1 MRFVILILS
10 IILIKPLFSQGESA
24 ISESDSL
31 NYKPRILGVPILF
44 YLPETRLGFGAAG
57 FFSFKTNSKDSTL
70 RPSQINLGFAYTLE
84 DQVLSYTDF
93 DIWAKNN
100 KVNLNGELG
109 FYRFFYNFW
118 GVGEEERQIETFSV
132 NFPRVRFEGYYEVS
146 NSFFIGPKY
155 TYDFFDIVEREE
167 GGRLIEDSYPGSSGG
182 GISGIGLTSKYD
194 TRDNNFYPTKGY
206 NSILSY
212 EYFSEAYGSD
222 FNYHLL
228 WANFI
233 KYFDLGKDRVIG
245 VNAYGRFASGEVPF
259 FHLSQVGGSN
269 RMRGYYEGFHRDNHK
284 IGWELEYRTPLF
296 WRLGL
301 SVFAG
306 NAVVA
311 DQVDRF
317 KVNNLNTAAG
327 AGLRFKLDEER
338 KINLRL
344 DFGITS
350 DRTTGFYFTIGEAF

>member
-1 MRFVILILS
+1 MRFVILILAF
-10 IILIKPLFSQGESA
+10 LIFKPSLGQGESA
-24 ISESDSL
+24 IPESDSL
-31 NYKPRILGVPILF
+31 SYKPRILGLPILF
-44 YLPETRLGFGAAG
+44 YLPETRLGFGGAG
-57 FFSFKTNSKDSTL
+57 FFSFKTNRNDTTL
-70 RPSQINLGFAYTLE
+70 RPSQINLGAAYTLE
-84 DQVLSYTDF
+84 KQILSYIDY
-93 DIWAKNN
+93 DVWAANN
-100 KVNLNGELG
+100 KINLHGELG
-109 FYRFFYNFW
+109 YYHFFYYFW
-118 GVGEEERQIETFSV
+118 GVGEEPRQQESFVV
-132 NFPRVRFEGYYEVS
+132 NFPRIRFEGYYEIS
-146 NSFFIGPKY
+146 DGLFLGPKY

-167 GGRLIEDSYPGSSGG
+167 GGRLIDNNYPGSDGG

-222 FNYHLL
+222 FNYHLI

-233 KYFDLGKDRVIG
+233 KYFDLGEDRVIG
-245 VNAYGRFASGEVPF
+245 VNAYGRFSNGEVPF
-259 FHLSQVGGSN
+259 FHMSQVGGSN

-284 IGWELEYRTPLF
+284 IGWEVEYRTPLF
-296 WRLGL
+296 WRFGL
-301 SVFAG
+301 SLFAG

-311 DQVDRF
+311 DKVSRF
-317 KVNNLNTAAG
+317 KTRNLNTAAG

-344 DFGITS
+344 DFGVTS